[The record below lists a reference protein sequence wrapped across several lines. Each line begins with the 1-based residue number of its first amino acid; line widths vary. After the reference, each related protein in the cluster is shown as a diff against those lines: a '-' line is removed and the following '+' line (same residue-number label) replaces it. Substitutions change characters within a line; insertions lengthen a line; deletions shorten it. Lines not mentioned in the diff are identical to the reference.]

1 MGKQREM
8 DGNIRAGLIETG
20 VAMKALKNILI
31 VTLPSIVIVFLLLE
45 LIFRIAIPATDP
57 PMGYFNEKEKIYS
70 FSNQREEGQITIGRF
85 AEIRSQWR
93 INNMNWNYPID
104 YHFVEG
110 KKLIAVI
117 GDSYIEAFQ
126 VDADEKYP
134 YLLREMLRPDYEVY
148 AFGKSGAALS
158 QYLHMS
164 RYVNKHFDPEILI
177 FNMVHND
184 FDECIRELYPNRD
197 YFMQVSIDENGS
209 ITETVPRPNHAFPQY
224 TAWKRVVYKSALFRY
239 LDLNLNIRQWRRK
252 IAGIDDRQFEAN
264 VQPDEIK
271 KNQDLIYKATEYLVK
286 VIRSENRDRR
296 VIFIFDAPKR
306 SIYNNMLHESNILWL
321 HGMMDE
327 ICSKNNVEYL
337 DLIPLMEEDYR
348 INRRMFNYELDGH
361 WNEYGHEFVA
371 RVLYDYLNKPG
382 D

>member
-126 VDADEKYP
+126 VDADEK
-134 YLLREMLRPDYEVY
+134 
-148 AFGKSGAALS
+148 
-158 QYLHMS
+158 
-164 RYVNKHFDPEILI
+164 
-177 FNMVHND
+177 
-184 FDECIRELYPNRD
+184 
-197 YFMQVSIDENGS
+197 
-209 ITETVPRPNHAFPQY
+209 
-224 TAWKRVVYKSALFRY
+224 
-239 LDLNLNIRQWRRK
+239 
-252 IAGIDDRQFEAN
+252 
-264 VQPDEIK
+264 
-271 KNQDLIYKATEYLVK
+271 
-286 VIRSENRDRR
+286 
-296 VIFIFDAPKR
+296 
-306 SIYNNMLHESNILWL
+306 
-321 HGMMDE
+321 
-327 ICSKNNVEYL
+327 
-337 DLIPLMEEDYR
+337 
-348 INRRMFNYELDGH
+348 
-361 WNEYGHEFVA
+361 
-371 RVLYDYLNKPG
+371 
-382 D
+382 